1 MAGEGDGFHRG
12 APEREVQGA
21 LWSKSS
27 ATINPTLQ
35 LERGLAFTNVVF
47 GSAWNAKYQSVWKPL
62 QSA

>member
-1 MAGEGDGFHRG
+1 MAGEGDGFHRD

-27 ATINPTLQ
+27 ATINPTIQ
-35 LERGLAFTNVVF
+35 LGRGSTFTNVV
-47 GSAWNAKYQSVWKPL
+47 SCRAWNAKNQSVWKRL